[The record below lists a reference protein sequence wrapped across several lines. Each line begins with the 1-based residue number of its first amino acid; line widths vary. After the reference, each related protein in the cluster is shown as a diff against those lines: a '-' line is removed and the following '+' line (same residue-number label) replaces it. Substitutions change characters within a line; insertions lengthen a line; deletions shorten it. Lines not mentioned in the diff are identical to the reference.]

1 MFIVGSII
9 DWVLWVFLLLLFARM
24 ILSWSRCSSAIGNR
38 ADRCW
43 SWLRSSTPSPIRR

>member
-24 ILSWSRCSSAIGNR
+24 ILSWAGARPRLGTARTDAGR
-38 ADRCW
+38 G
-43 SWLRSSTPSPIRR
+43 